1 MSVLLDALRRKV
13 AKDDATGATPS
24 ATASPFTSSL
34 PPTFGGTGTGV
45 AGDVAGVGVPNPFGV
60 AGAVGVA
67 GGAAQAAR
75 TLQTAKQTGG
85 GGGRAGTPRWGV
97 LAMAAGGCVTAA
109 AGWLGWEYWQTT
121 QSSTS
126 LVAMAPTES
135 TPAVA
140 PVLAGADNPVAVQ
153 PVPAEG
159 GAAPALALVDTDGKL
174 VVAEAS
180 AVPAPVAGPAT
191 AAAMAPSLQTAPRP
205 ATTSA
210 AAKAPLR
217 TTPKALAAP
226 PVVALSRDSL
236 DSVSPASAV
245 SAPVK
250 VSDGARNYK
259 EKVPLSLDSKEEFAT
274 QKAKS
279 KPGAGVVLTRSDAPQ
294 RLQLAWTELAQGRPG
309 AADPLYRQVLEERPD
324 DADATL
330 GLAVA
335 LHRLG
340 RAEEAWTQYQRANR
354 LLPENPVVRAG
365 QLALLAETDPAT
377 AESRLRDWVEG
388 RPRDAAAHAA
398 LGSLLARQ
406 SRWADALA
414 PLTRAQA
421 LDPGQGGHAYNLA
434 VGLDQTRQHRE
445 ALAQYL
451 AALELGGPRVPQAA
465 VRQRIK
471 ELQTSIATP

>member
-1 MSVLLDALRRKV
+1 MSVLLDALRRKT
-13 AKDDATGATPS
+13 AKADATSPAPLATGN
-24 ATASPFTSSL
+24 PFTSSL
-34 PPTFGGTGTGV
+34 PPALGGAGLAVDDDVVGV
-45 AGDVAGVGVPNPFGV
+45 GLGVGVPSPFGV
-60 AGAVGVA
+60 AGAAGVV

-75 TLQTAKQTGG
+75 TLQTAKQTSG

-126 LVAMAPTES
+126 LVSMAPTES
-135 TPAVA
+135 APAVA

-153 PVPAEG
+153 PAPADG
-159 GAAPALALVDTDGKL
+159 GAAPALALVDSDGKL
-174 VVAEAS
+174 VVAEAH
-180 AVPAPVAGPAT
+180 APALQTEPRPAT
-191 AAAMAPSLQTAPRP
+191 AAAP
-205 ATTSA
+205 
-210 AAKAPLR
+210 AKAPLR
-217 TTPKALAAP
+217 TAPKALVAHDAAP
-226 PVVALSRDSL
+226 P
-236 DSVSPASAV
+236 ASAGT
-245 SAPVK
+245 ATI
-250 VSDGARNYK
+250 
-259 EKVPLSLDSKEEFAT
+259 KVPTPHASKEEFAS
-274 QKAKS
+274 QKVIS
-279 KPGAGVVLTRSDAPQ
+279 KAGSGVVFTRSDAPQ
-294 RLQLAWTELAQGRPG
+294 RLQLAWTELAQGRPAG
-309 AADPLYRQVLEERPD
+309 AEPLYRQVLEERPD

-330 GLAVA
+330 GLAVV

-414 PLTRAQA
+414 PLARAQA

-434 VGLDQTRQHRE
+434 VGLDQTRQHRD

-465 VRQRIK
+465 VRQRIQ
-471 ELQTSIATP
+471 ELQTPTATP